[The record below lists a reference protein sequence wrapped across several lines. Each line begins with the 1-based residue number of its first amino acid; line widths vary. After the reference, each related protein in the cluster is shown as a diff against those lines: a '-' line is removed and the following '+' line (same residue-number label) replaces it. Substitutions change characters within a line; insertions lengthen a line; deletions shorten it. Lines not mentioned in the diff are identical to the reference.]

1 MDNFETV
8 IFGKKTFSDLLQD
21 IYKNNKKTESQ
32 ISDLI
37 LSLKPFI
44 TTPGE
49 AIMIVP
55 LIKEY
60 MDVKVK
66 NDEHLV
72 KMAAVVQ
79 RAMSSSSN
87 SGSGESD
94 FILSESEKQQLL
106 DSVEDLALASGK
118 IAEDKRIENVKIKH
132 EK

>member
-1 MDNFETV
+1 MSNFDTIV
-8 IFGKKTFSDLLQD
+8 FGKKSFSDLLND
-21 IYKNNKKTESQ
+21 IYKNNKSTEKQ

-44 TTPGE
+44 NSPGE

-72 KMAAVVQ
+72 KMASVIQ
-79 RAMSSSSN
+79 RAITSTGRGGED
-87 SGSGESD
+87 GSDTEL
-94 FILSESEKQQLL
+94 LSESEKQQLL
-106 DSVEDLALASGK
+106 DSVNEMAQAAALIK
-118 IAEDKRIENVKIKH
+118 DDKRPAKLLANNK
-132 EK
+132 

>member
-1 MDNFETV
+1 MSNFDTIV
-8 IFGKKTFSDLLQD
+8 FGKKSFSDLLND
-21 IYKNNKKTESQ
+21 IYKNNKSTEKQ

-44 TTPGE
+44 NSPGE

-72 KMAAVVQ
+72 KMASVIQ
-79 RAMSSSSN
+79 RAITSTGRGGED
-87 SGSGESD
+87 GSDTEL
-94 FILSESEKQQLL
+94 LSESEKQQLL
-106 DSVEDLALASGK
+106 DSVNEIGRAH
-118 IAEDKRIENVKIKH
+118 V
-132 EK
+132 